1 MTVGSV
7 PSPAG
12 EKLKAELKRR
22 RISQKDFAGQ
32 LGMRP
37 SHLSEIVNGKR
48 PISLQTAHKLQLNL
62 GIPIRVWMD
71 LEVKHNIDTQK
82 VGNEREEVL
91 AREEIMLYDEV
102 VSVKDLLKRVGVGKV
117 DSKQSLAILQ
127 KAYSL
132 PPAKE
137 LTANLLCK
145 GFFKKSAKTGLDSR
159 MIATW
164 VVLARASVKEQTNVS
179 QFDGSSMSEL
189 AATLSQIF
197 NENNN
202 TIIRTHDALAQHGI
216 KFSIVE
222 RIGHASIDGYSFI
235 DDGVPAIVVARRFDR
250 IDNFAFAVLHEVC
263 HVYKH
268 LNGNRPQMISIAD
281 YDNES
286 CAEREAND
294 FASVS
299 LVNPR
304 YWADA
309 PTVQLSNP
317 WDIQRKYASWAEM
330 HNLNKWIVL
339 GQISYMTGMYKF
351 RADDSRKI
359 H

>member
-1 MTVGSV
+1 MAVGSI

-22 RISQKDFAGQ
+22 KISQKDFAGQ

-48 PISLQTAHKLQLNL
+48 TITLQTAHKLQLYL

-71 LEVKHNIDTQK
+71 LQVKHSIDTQK
-82 VGNEREEVL
+82 MGNEREELL
-91 AREEIMLYDEV
+91 AREEVMMYDEV
-102 VSVKDLLKRVGVGKV
+102 VSVKDLLKRAGVGKA
-117 DSKQSLAILQ
+117 DNKQSLAILR
-127 KAYSL
+127 KAYNL

-137 LTANLLCK
+137 LNANLLCK
-145 GFFKKSAKTGLDSR
+145 GFFRKSARTGLDSR

-164 VVLARASVKEQTNVS
+164 VVLARASVKEQTNIS
-179 QFDGSSMSEL
+179 QFDGGSLPEL
-189 AATLSQIF
+189 AASLSQIF
-197 NENNN
+197 NGNCN
-202 TIIRTHDALAQHGI
+202 TIIRTHDALARCGI
-216 KFSIVE
+216 RFSIVE
-222 RIGHASIDGYSFI
+222 RVGHASIDGYSFI
-235 DDGVPAIVVARRFDR
+235 DDGVPAIVVTKRFDR

-268 LNGNRPQMISIAD
+268 LNGNRPQIISIAD

-286 CAEREAND
+286 CAEKEAND
-294 FASVS
+294 FASRV

-317 WDIQRKYASWAEM
+317 WDIQRKYASWAER

-351 RADDSRKI
+351 KTDDSRKI